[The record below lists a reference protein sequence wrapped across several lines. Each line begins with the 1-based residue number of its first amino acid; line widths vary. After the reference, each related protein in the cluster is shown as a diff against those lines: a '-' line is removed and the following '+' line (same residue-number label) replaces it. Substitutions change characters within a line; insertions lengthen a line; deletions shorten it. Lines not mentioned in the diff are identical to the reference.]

1 MASYNNTDHASGSA
15 DKLRQ
20 LGREAL
26 ELSGGREAGEG
37 EFLSDMGPS
46 GSILVT
52 HQPLSRSID
61 FVSCRRL
68 GLGMDL
74 SKIASE
80 EIRWSVESCGL
91 AEATCVTYDGAC
103 SELLLSTALIPGG
116 ESVTEK
122 ALGRTAPLWN

>member
-1 MASYNNTDHASGSA
+1 MEGRGRETGSAARTCSMLSRQQEADLASYNNTDHASGSA

-26 ELSGGREAGEG
+26 ELSGGREAGKG

-80 EIRWSVESCGL
+80 EIRWSVE
-91 AEATCVTYDGAC
+91 
-103 SELLLSTALIPGG
+103 
-116 ESVTEK
+116 
-122 ALGRTAPLWN
+122 